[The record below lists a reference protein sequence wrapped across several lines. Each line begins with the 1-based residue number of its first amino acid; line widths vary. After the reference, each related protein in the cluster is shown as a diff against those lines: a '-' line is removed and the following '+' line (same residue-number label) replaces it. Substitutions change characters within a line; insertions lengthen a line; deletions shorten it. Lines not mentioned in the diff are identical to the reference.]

1 MLWYAA
7 EPLTAID
14 MKRALALAQKSKIP
28 KHLPYT
34 IQRLAAIGSDDSKKL
49 LKELND
55 RLGKMEHSHEQHEIQ
70 TLLAKVLGE

>member
-1 MLWYAA
+1 MLWYAS
-7 EPLTAID
+7 EPLATVD
-14 MKRALALAQKSKIP
+14 MKRALALAQKSQMP

-34 IQRLAAIGSDDSKKL
+34 IQRIAAIGSDEAKKL

-55 RLGKMEHSHEQHEIQ
+55 RVGKQEHSHEQHEIQ